1 MDTDYAIDLE
11 AIFKVISEAEVIV
24 FRFVTVPQRL
34 LFDTRHT
41 EMDGPLLKSIPRA
54 TSLEDRFR
62 ALKRL
67 RPRFKIPDRITAV
80 WWPKYAGSLKGTGV
94 LERIQRRMAQ
104 EGYPQLAEAVEEV
117 LRDLCRQEQAEAQRA
132 ITGAGYH
139 TLWERKA

>member
-11 AIFKVISEAEVIV
+11 SIFKVIAEAEVIV
-24 FRFVTVPQRL
+24 FRFVTVSQRL

-54 TSLEDRFR
+54 RSLDDRFR

-67 RPRFKIPDRITAV
+67 RPRFMVPERITAV
-80 WWPKYAGSLKGTGV
+80 WWPKYTGSLKETGV
-94 LERIQRRMAQ
+94 LERIQRRMSQ

-117 LRDLCRQEQAEAQRA
+117 LQDLRRQEKAEEQKA